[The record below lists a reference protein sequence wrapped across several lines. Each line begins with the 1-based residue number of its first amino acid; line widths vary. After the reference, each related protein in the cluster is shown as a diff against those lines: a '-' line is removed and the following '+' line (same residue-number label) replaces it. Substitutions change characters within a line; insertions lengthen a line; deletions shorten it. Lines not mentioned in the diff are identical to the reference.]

1 DARAVGRAGAGDRHG
16 ARVVPA
22 RDPARPPRGRA
33 DRVPVPPGG
42 RRPAVRDR
50 VVGPLRRPPVGP
62 AVHAAAAG
70 QGDPAEPVGGDLPAA
85 DPRPRRQAPLRRAHR
100 HAPGHRLTAP
110 GVAAR
115 GAGYA
120 RSQVPVDGRAL
131 QARPREVHAVMAQRD
146 FEQQPEAPDLGAS
159 VQLETEQTLASPPG
173 GADPLDAGYSPPDRP
188 YLAEEDAVT
197 ARGMREGES
206 LDERLDRER
215 GDDPVGDPVGDPV
228 DADRSGRIAMAGEGA
243 ALETPDAVDAVDVGV
258 DGGAAGAEEA
268 AVHTTEDPDA

>member
-1 DARAVGRAGAGDRHG
+1 
-16 ARVVPA
+16 
-22 RDPARPPRGRA
+22 
-33 DRVPVPPGG
+33 
-42 RRPAVRDR
+42 
-50 VVGPLRRPPVGP
+50 
-62 AVHAAAAG
+62 
-70 QGDPAEPVGGDLPAA
+70 
-85 DPRPRRQAPLRRAHR
+85 
-100 HAPGHRLTAP
+100 
-110 GVAAR
+110 
-115 GAGYA
+115 
-120 RSQVPVDGRAL
+120 
-131 QARPREVHAVMAQRD
+131 MAQRD

-268 AVHTTEDPDA
+268 AVHTTEDPDAPVAVEPSVAGLPELDDPELEDALGDDPEAEGAAAAAARDVREDGDVFDPGLPGGRPLAPGSGAEPTARRIDRDPASGGTGAGADGSRDAGAGPSSATRRRSCG